1 MLNSMTG
8 FACKEASFADLNVTH
23 VWEIKSVNHRYLEL
37 NFKLPDQ
44 VRCIESELRQILKQ
58 YIRRGKVEINLK
70 IMPNQNTPQ
79 TIQIDSEL
87 IQALAHSLS
96 EIDQLTH
103 HKLADYNGFEFLRWP
118 GVISNQQSINND
130 YQAQTIKIFEQACKQ
145 LHQSRVQEGIAIT
158 AMIEQR
164 LVNIEKLTRQVT
176 QLIPEIQKTYQQK
189 ITEQLQTVTVQADP
203 QRLEQEIIFYLQK
216 TDIYEELDRLQ
227 VHVYE
232 LKKQLTAQSPV
243 GRRLDF
249 ILQEI
254 NREVNTLGSKTF
266 SAEISSIVIELKV
279 LIEQIREQVQNVE

>member
-1 MLNSMTG
+1 MTG